1 MDDNQIRILFLSA
14 NPRKDK
20 PLDLQ
25 GEYSEIDTAISETKL
40 GEQIQLYPR
49 WKVSNEQLLDHFLR
63 YQPHIIHFSGHGT
76 DGSLILDDGEGHEW
90 QLDRATARAAFKT
103 TAGKTRLVV
112 LNACLSADV
121 AQVLSE
127 VIDCVIGM
135 SQEMFDDTSIV
146 FSGALYRGLSEGL
159 SIRQSFDRAR
169 TQINLA
175 GKVGSRT
182 PIILTKPGMDAR
194 RMYLSDWVRSTGGSS
209 GQPPP
214 SELRNTPA
222 DRPSV
227 RARIQVQLRLDADFD
242 GFVLDHFPDVHRRFA
257 GGMDRTQK
265 TNLLLT
271 LKEPAEILAALLR
284 IPSQ

>member
-159 SIRQSFDRAR
+159 SIRQAFDRAR

-175 GKVGSRT
+175 GKVGSRA
-182 PIILTKPGMDAR
+182 PIILMKPGIDPR
-194 RMYLSDWVRSTGGSS
+194 RMYLSDWVGPTGGSS
-209 GQPPP
+209 GPPLP